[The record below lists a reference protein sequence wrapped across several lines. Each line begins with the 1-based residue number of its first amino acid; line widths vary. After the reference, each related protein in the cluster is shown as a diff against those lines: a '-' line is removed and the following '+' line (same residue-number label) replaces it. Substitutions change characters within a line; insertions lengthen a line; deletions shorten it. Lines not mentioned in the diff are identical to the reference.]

1 MRRIIPLFVPC
12 FNGLKWCYFIL
23 REELVEEKIKGDN
36 LSSSLDAI
44 NNKLKKVGIDK
55 NILEGEAEFISN
67 E

>member
-1 MRRIIPLFVPC
+1 MGKIIPFLSLVSIVKRNF
-12 FNGLKWCYFIL
+12 LIS

>member
-1 MRRIIPLFVPC
+1 M
-12 FNGLKWCYFIL
+12 
-23 REELVEEKIKGDN
+23 VEEKIKGDN